1 MKFDKI
7 AAEGIKKKFNLAEM
21 EVREL
26 KFANDQLNNKR
37 TEHVAKI
44 SLLEEDLNNNRSE
57 KLKIMHE
64 NSNSRETSAEQDAV
78 FARGD
83 LLEKLEMVD
92 DLLHANENYKR
103 TIEAQS
109 ADMLVSSH
117 KLFDLN
123 NRLTETRKH
132 VVHLEAMTAE
142 YNHTIDILQHEISRL
157 RKELMDV
164 STGVSG
170 QSSAVLSRTGAA
182 NRSNSISTAIVKS
195 SYSFDGDEGAYS
207 LSRRPRLEQGVSRER
222 NKMDSN
228 VNSNRSLRLTNTSGI
243 SSSRVWVLDLYPL
256 SLKLQRHTAATSELT
271 IVITKRVLVPRGGRR
286 GSIDMS
292 I

>member
-7 AAEGIKKKFNLAEM
+7 AAEGIKKKFNLAEI

-26 KFANDQLNNKR
+26 KFANDQLNNER

-64 NSNSRETSAEQDAV
+64 NSNLRKQNADLLSRETSAEQDAV

-195 SYSFDGDEGAYS
+195 SHSFDGDEGAYL
-207 LSRRPRLEQGVSRER
+207 LSRRPRRTR
-222 NKMDSN
+222 
-228 VNSNRSLRLTNTSGI
+228 
-243 SSSRVWVLDLYPL
+243 RVEG
-256 SLKLQRHTAATSELT
+256 KE
-271 IVITKRVLVPRGGRR
+271 
-286 GSIDMS
+286 
-292 I
+292 

>member
-7 AAEGIKKKFNLAEM
+7 EADGIKKKFNLAEI

-26 KFANDQLNNKR
+26 KFANDQLNNER

-44 SLLEEDLNNNRSE
+44 SQLEEDLNNNRSE

-64 NSNSRETSAEQDAV
+64 NSNLRKQNADLLSRETSAEQDAV

-109 ADMLVSSH
+109 ADMLVSSQ

-123 NRLTETRKH
+123 KPPH
-132 VVHLEAMTAE
+132 
-142 YNHTIDILQHEISRL
+142 
-157 RKELMDV
+157 
-164 STGVSG
+164 
-170 QSSAVLSRTGAA
+170 
-182 NRSNSISTAIVKS
+182 
-195 SYSFDGDEGAYS
+195 
-207 LSRRPRLEQGVSRER
+207 R
-222 NKMDSN
+222 N
-228 VNSNRSLRLTNTSGI
+228 
-243 SSSRVWVLDLYPL
+243 P
-256 SLKLQRHTAATSELT
+256 
-271 IVITKRVLVPRGGRR
+271 
-286 GSIDMS
+286 
-292 I
+292 